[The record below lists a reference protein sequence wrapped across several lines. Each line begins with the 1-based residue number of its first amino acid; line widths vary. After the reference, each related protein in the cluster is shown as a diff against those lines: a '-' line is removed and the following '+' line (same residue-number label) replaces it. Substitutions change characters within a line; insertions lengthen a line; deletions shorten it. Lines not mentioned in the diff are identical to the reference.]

1 MDRDFIHCRGGT
13 TLVEVWIEGKLR
25 DISVSRAAIETW
37 AEWAGG
43 GAAPISDLACREFV
57 RANLRRVVA
66 AATIWLQETN
76 PQAES
81 VSLGAGQL

>member
-25 DISVSRAAIETW
+25 DISVSRAAIETC

-43 GAAPISDLACREFV
+43 TTPISDLACREFV
-57 RANLRRVVA
+57 RTNLGRVVA
-66 AATIWLQETN
+66 AATIWLRETN
-76 PQAES
+76 PKADS
-81 VSLGAGQL
+81 VALDAGQL